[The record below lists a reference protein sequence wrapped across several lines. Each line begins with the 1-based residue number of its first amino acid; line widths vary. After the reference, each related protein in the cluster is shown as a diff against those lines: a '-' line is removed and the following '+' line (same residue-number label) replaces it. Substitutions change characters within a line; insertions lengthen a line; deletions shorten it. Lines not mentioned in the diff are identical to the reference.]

1 MTVPS
6 KPDIPASTPAATPLH
21 ARISRAALEHNLN
34 RLRELSPSGR
44 VIAVVKANAYGHGMV
59 ETARTF
65 AQAGAWRIG
74 VATVEEA
81 LELRGAGLAAPLMA
95 WLYGPGAELQDA
107 VVQDIELGVSTGHA
121 LEQVRQAARTTGR
134 QARVHLKLDTGL
146 GRNGFVL
153 AEAVRAA
160 QTIVEAPELVLTGV
174 FSHLANADW
183 PDDEAN
189 DAQEHLF
196 REVLAQ
202 IRELPG
208 AQNAVAHL
216 ANSPAALTRP
226 SAAFDAVRPG
236 LSLYGLSPLEDRS
249 AEDLGLRPALELRSA
264 VVNLKRVP
272 TGHGAS
278 YGLSYRAPK
287 ETTFALVPG
296 GYGDGILRTASGK
309 AKVSIGGRRHP
320 VAGRIA
326 MDQFVVDVGDAPVR
340 LGEPVTLIGTEKGD
354 PGADDWARWAG
365 TINYEVVTQLAA
377 RLRREWT

>member
-6 KPDIPASTPAATPLH
+6 KPDVPAPTPAVTPLH
-21 ARISRAALEHNLN
+21 ARVSRAALEHNLS
-34 RLRELSPSGR
+34 RLREQSPSGR
-44 VIAVVKANAYGHGMV
+44 VIAVVKANAYGHGML
-59 ETARTF
+59 EAARTF

-81 LELRGAGLAAPLMA
+81 LELRGAGLDAPLMA
-95 WLYGPGAELQDA
+95 WLYGPGAELKDA
-107 VVQDIELGVSTGHA
+107 VAQDIELGVSTGHA
-121 LEQVRQAARTTGR
+121 LEQVRLAARATGR

-153 AEAVRAA
+153 TEAVPAA
-160 QTIVEAPELVLTGV
+160 RVIVEAPELALTGV

-189 DAQEHLF
+189 DAQEDLF

-208 AQNAVAHL
+208 AQDAVAHL

-226 SAAFDAVRPG
+226 SAAFDAIRPG
-236 LSLYGLSPLEDRS
+236 LSLYGLSPLEGRS
-249 AEDLGLRPALELRSA
+249 AQDLGLRPALELHSA

-272 TGHGAS
+272 AGHGAS
-278 YGLSYRAPK
+278 YGLSYRAPE

-296 GYGDGILRTASGK
+296 GYGDGILRTASGQ
-309 AKVSIGGRRHP
+309 AEVSIGGRRHP

-340 LGEPVTLIGTEKGD
+340 LGEPVTLIGAEEGD